1 MIPEKMKEILQ
12 HEGVVAIAT
21 QGPEGPHL
29 VNTWNSYLQITPTG
43 TMLVPVGGMNTTEAN
58 LRRDPRVL
66 VTLGSREVAGQR
78 GPGAGFLIRGT
89 ATIHASGEAFDLVKP
104 RYVWARG
111 VLEITITSI
120 TQTI

>member
-1 MIPEKMKEILQ
+1 MISEKMKEILQ

-21 QGPEGPHL
+21 QGSEGPHL

-66 VTLGSREVAGQR
+66 VTLGSREVAG
-78 GPGAGFLIRGT
+78 LIRGT
-89 ATIHASGEAFDLVKP
+89 ATIHASDEALDLVKP

-111 VLEITITSI
+111 VLKITITSV